1 MNPLVN
7 VWEHAFRFCIGLA
20 LVLCLL
26 TYVLFEHVQH
36 YESVSGELL
45 VNPTFEQGLLGWRS
59 SKLVDR
65 DQLDTIDLSNWHPAE
80 MQSIWQVIPVPET
93 RAMKLT
99 AIYSLKDVTQG
110 LERWHNARLSVGG
123 RRQQEKWR
131 WDFRGTVFE
140 GTGTLTQ
147 GLSTAI
153 VLIPKGV
160 NELRVEFGL
169 GGGTGEFRVDEIQTA
184 MVKPKYHI
192 VMLIEVLKFCW
203 VALAVMVVIAMI
215 SRGLWM
221 TVPVVSLIM
230 FLLLFIPKSQKEH
243 LLEWSDALW
252 SSFLPASWQ
261 IDFDHLV
268 LFILLSTF
276 VDIYLKL
283 LKTSIAGYRVLL
295 SLVTIAISLE
305 VLQYFADFR
314 RVNLGDAAVNIIGAV
329 IPFGISRL
337 LILVS
342 RRRVKIDNA
351 RAM

>member
-7 VWEHAFRFCIGLA
+7 AFEYVFWFCIGFA
-20 LVLCLL
+20 SVLCLL
-26 TYVLFEHVQH
+26 TYVLFEHVQY

-59 SKLVDR
+59 SKFVNR

-93 RAMKLT
+93 RAIKLT

-140 GTGTLTQ
+140 GIGTLSQ
-147 GLSTAI
+147 GRSTAI
-153 VLIPKGV
+153 VLIPKSV
-160 NELRVEFGL
+160 NELRVEFSL

-192 VMLIEVLKFCW
+192 VILIEALKFFW
-203 VALAVMVVIAMI
+203 VALEVMVVITMI

-243 LLEWSDALW
+243 LLEWSDTLW
-252 SSFLPASWQ
+252 SAFFPPSWQ

-268 LFILLSTF
+268 LFVLLSAF
-276 VDIYLKL
+276 VEIYLRL
-283 LKTSIAGYRVLL
+283 LKTSIAGYRVVL
-295 SLVTIAISLE
+295 SLVTVAISLE
-305 VLQYFADFR
+305 VLQYFTDFR

-342 RRRVKIDNA
+342 RRRVKTDNA

>member
-7 VWEHAFRFCIGLA
+7 AFEYVFWFCIGFA
-20 LVLCLL
+20 SVLCLL
-26 TYVLFEHVQH
+26 TYVLFEHVQY

-59 SKLVDR
+59 SKFVNR

-93 RAMKLT
+93 RAIKLT
-99 AIYSLKDVTQG
+99 ATYSLKDVTQG

-140 GTGTLTQ
+140 GTGTLNQ
-147 GLSTAI
+147 GQSTAI

-160 NELRVEFGL
+160 DELRVEFGL

-192 VMLIEVLKFCW
+192 VILIEALKFFW
-203 VALAVMVVIAMI
+203 VALAVMFVITMI

-243 LLEWSDALW
+243 LLEWSDTLW
-252 SSFLPASWQ
+252 SAFFPPSWQ

-268 LFILLSTF
+268 LFVLCSAF
-276 VDIYLKL
+276 VEIYLRL
-283 LKTSIAGYRVLL
+283 LKTSIAGYRVVL
-295 SLVTIAISLE
+295 SLVTVAISLE
-305 VLQYFADFR
+305 VLQYFTDFR

-342 RRRVKIDNA
+342 RRRVKTDNA